1 MFHVHRPT
9 FAIFCHSNGCSFSGC
24 ETCALAYGGM
34 LGSNLMWAAGRLVLG
49 SCNHR
54 TKPSHFTTYPS
65 SNNQGSAKH
74 GSFQLFRFIQ
84 KFRAIFHFHDY
95 GRKGRYSTCVCPFH
109 FSPWVLASSIVSG
122 RVSALR
128 NPPPGLCDPCP
139 THRGGGCGSID
150 ACVRLQD
157 STWAFRDHDV

>member
-1 MFHVHRPT
+1 MRLGLWRDARLKLDV
-9 FAIFCHSNGCSFSGC
+9 GCWEVG
-24 ETCALAYGGM
+24 LGM
-34 LGSNLMWAAGRLVLG
+34 IHCVCIMQSPNK
-49 SCNHR
+49 
-54 TKPSHFTTYPS
+54 TSHFTTYPS
-65 SNNQGSAKH
+65 SNNQGSSKWVPVRK
-74 GSFQLFRFIQ
+74 FCFIQ

-122 RVSALR
+122 RVSATR

-157 STWAFRDHDV
+157 STWA